1 MDRIR
6 ELVDLLNKY
15 AYDYYVLDNPVVSDG
30 EYDRLYDELKALE
43 SESGEVYFD
52 SPTQRVGDK
61 PLGKFEQV
69 SHRGRLFSLD
79 KCQSKQELIAWLE
92 RISAD
97 GVLPACSVEY
107 KFDGLTVNLTYEDG
121 KLIQAATRGNG
132 AVGEVVTEQVK
143 TIRSVPLSIPY
154 KGIIEVQGEGI
165 MTLSALEKYNA
176 REDVVPLKN
185 ARNGVAGAI
194 RNLDPKVTAERNL
207 DLICYNVN
215 YIEDKDFSSGSEML
229 DFLHRN
235 RFKMSNYCRY
245 CNTADEVISA
255 IDEIEA
261 QRDSLDFLID
271 GAVIKID
278 STRIRDDLGYTQK
291 FPRWAIAYKFA
302 AQEATTTVKDV
313 IWQVSR
319 TGKLNPLAVLE
330 PVDLAGVTVGRA
342 TLSNIS
348 EIRRKDIKIG
358 SRVFIRR
365 SNDVIPEITGVAEH
379 TSDSIDIQPP
389 AYCPAC
395 GAPVTMDG
403 VFIKCSNVRACSNAI
418 VSALSHFCGR
428 DAMDIEGLSDK
439 TLELLYGLGKV
450 KSFADIY
457 RLREGDFEEVEGFKD
472 KKISNLL
479 SAIDKSKK
487 VSLDRFLY
495 AIGIP
500 NIGRKAASQLADAFY
515 TLDGVIA
522 AKSDTI
528 ASLDDFGAVTAQCVL
543 DYFSDSKHMSD
554 INDLLAQGI
563 CFEEKQVRTG
573 VFSGERV
580 VLTGSLTSLKRSKAK
595 SAIEDNG
602 GSVSDSVSK
611 SVTLV
616 IAGEDAGSKLDKAKK
631 LGIRVIDESEFL
643 RMLGMD

>member
-261 QRDSLDFLID
+261 QRDTLDFLID

-543 DYFSDSKHMSD
+543 DYFADSKHMSD

>member
-543 DYFSDSKHMSD
+543 DYFADSKHMSD